1 MTGRRLRPALA
12 FLLATAGLG
21 AGCGGEDAERRADQ
35 AYAGGRHA
43 EALAAYRDIAGASGG
58 GRIWAK
64 IAAAALRSERLAEA
78 TDAYLHLAGEDPT
91 RAREAAAGLEAVA
104 RAAEQR
110 GDRPALQAA
119 VLGLQTLVSDAVPG
133 RYALVLAQQP
143 DVEPDELVLLLPGAI
158 AAAGEQATV
167 DSLLLRYGRALQVT
181 AGCGQ
186 ALLQYRA
193 VLRRAQDS
201 SLLAQARTSTGDC
214 AFGLGR
220 RAQSA
225 GRDHDAALWYAEA
238 ARADTASVLGR
249 RSLVAFGDIRLRQ
262 GDTLAAALAY
272 QAVVSASPPV
282 TDSIGRVA
290 AGRLAGIGL
299 TPSTGETARP
309 SVP

>member
-1 MTGRRLRPALA
+1 MSGRRLRPALA
-12 FLLATAGLG
+12 LLLATAGLG
-21 AGCGGEDAERRADQ
+21 ACGGEDAERQADQ
-35 AYAGGRHA
+35 AYADGRPQ
-43 EALAAYRDIAGASGG
+43 EALAAYRDIAGATGG

-91 RAREAAAGLEAVA
+91 RVREAAAGLQAVA
-104 RAAEQR
+104 RAAER
-110 GDRPALQAA
+110 REDRSALQSA
-119 VLGLQTLVSDAVPG
+119 VLGLQTLVPEAVPG
-133 RYALVLAQQP
+133 RYALVLAQRP

-158 AAAGEQATV
+158 AAAGEQTVV

-193 VLRRAQDS
+193 VLRRARDS
-201 SLLAQARTSTGDC
+201 SLLAQARTSTADC

-225 GRDHDAALWYAEA
+225 GRDDDAALWYAEA
-238 ARADTASVLGR
+238 ARADTAAELGR
-249 RSLVAFGDIRLRQ
+249 QALVAFGDIRLRQ

-272 QAVVSASPPV
+272 QAVVSASPPPP
-282 TDSIGRVA
+282 DPIGRA
-290 AGRLAGIGL
+290 AADRLAGIGL
-299 TPSTGETARP
+299 TSSTGDTARP
-309 SVP
+309 SAP